1 MRIVFEFWARKAVEC
16 SELSGCLEF
25 GGCSE
30 DKIVK
35 SSVGLACEVSEGNED
50 SIWLSH
56 VPFCSKTQ

>member
-35 SSVGLACEVSEGNED
+35 SSVGLACEVSEGNFK
-50 SIWLSH
+50 S
-56 VPFCSKTQ
+56 P